1 MWPKFSEIFSSRI
14 LDFIKWAHSKILL
27 KFSIKISLRMSG
39 YFFLNSLNHKLY
51 SHAFCAK
58 FLYDALPFTVIVSS
72 VVLGRESFSGNLP
85 KCIYT
90 CILSCRRVNSNEFCT
105 CSARNTGVCD
115 SICPMNFLEN
125 TFSIDKWLGMGQ

>member
-85 KCIYT
+85 KCIHT
-90 CILSCRRVNSNEFCT
+90 CILSCRRVNSNEFVRVLVGIQVYGT
-105 CSARNTGVCD
+105 VYVRW
-115 SICPMNFLEN
+115 
-125 TFSIDKWLGMGQ
+125 TFSKTLFRSIND